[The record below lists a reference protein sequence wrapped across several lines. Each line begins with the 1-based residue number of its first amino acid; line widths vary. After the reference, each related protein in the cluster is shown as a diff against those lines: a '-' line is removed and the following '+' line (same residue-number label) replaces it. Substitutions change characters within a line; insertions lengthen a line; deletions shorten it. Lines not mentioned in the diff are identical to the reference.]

1 MRAWREGFLREE
13 DMEFAWFLVM
23 TMVLTLGK
31 TIDLLDLILSVYRDG
46 EA

>member
-1 MRAWREGFLREE
+1 
-13 DMEFAWFLVM
+13 MEFAWFLVM

-31 TIDLLDLILSVYRDG
+31 TIDLLDLILSVYKDG